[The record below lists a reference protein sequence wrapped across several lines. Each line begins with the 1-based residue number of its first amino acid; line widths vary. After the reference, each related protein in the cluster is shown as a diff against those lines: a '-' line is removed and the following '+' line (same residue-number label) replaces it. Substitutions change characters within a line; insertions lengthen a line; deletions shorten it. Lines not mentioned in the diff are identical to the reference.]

1 MHNIMMIAEED
12 LTRAKEK
19 MTEWVK
25 EKEKPAVK
33 KEKTEEK
40 KPKEAEPN
48 FFEGGVEVRENAL
61 NVEDNDAPN
70 MKKKKKSDGENSV
83 TKRPAKMLQFTE
95 SWRQEEE
102 TSM

>member
-1 MHNIMMIAEED
+1 M
-12 LTRAKEK
+12 
-19 MTEWVK
+19 K

-70 MKKKKKSDGENSV
+70 YEKKKKKV
-83 TKRPAKMLQFTE
+83 R
-95 SWRQEEE
+95 W
-102 TSM
+102 